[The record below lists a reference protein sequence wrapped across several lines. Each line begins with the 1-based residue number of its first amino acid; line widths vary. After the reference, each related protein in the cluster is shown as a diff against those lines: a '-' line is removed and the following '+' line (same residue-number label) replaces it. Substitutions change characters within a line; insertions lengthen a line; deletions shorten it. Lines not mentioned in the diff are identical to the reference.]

1 MSAPKL
7 AFQIFANFPQRDF
20 SAVDV
25 GVRLPVAISN
35 PRAVVATLKSQGLIA
50 PTGRQGHETLYRL
63 VPGATPPEDARPA
76 TAENGLAAAR
86 AKRKKRTLAA
96 QARAIR
102 TMQRMEGDHPHS
114 ATNKARRVRKV
125 RA

>member
-7 AFQIFANFPQRDF
+7 AFQLFANFPQRDF
-20 SAVDV
+20 SAVDI

-35 PRAVVATLKSQGLIA
+35 PRAVVAQLKSQGLIT
-50 PTGRQGHETLYRL
+50 PTGRQGHETMYRL
-63 VPGATPPEDARPA
+63 VPGASLPQDAR
-76 TAENGLAAAR
+76 TANTLSLAWQA
-86 AKRKKRTLAA
+86 RKKKTLAA

-102 TMQRMEGDHPHS
+102 TLKRIEADER
-114 ATNKARRVRKV
+114 KKRRVRRV

>member
-7 AFQIFANFPQRDF
+7 AFQLFANFPQRDF
-20 SAVDV
+20 SAVDI

-35 PRAVVATLKSQGLIA
+35 PRAVVAQLKSQGLIA
-50 PTGRQGHETLYRL
+50 PTGRQGHETMYRL
-63 VPGATPPEDARPA
+63 VPGASLPQDARPA
-76 TAENGLAAAR
+76 AIAAVR
-86 AKRKKRTLAA
+86 LKRKKKTLAA

-102 TMQRMEGDHPHS
+102 TLKRIEADER
-114 ATNKARRVRKV
+114 KKRRVRRV